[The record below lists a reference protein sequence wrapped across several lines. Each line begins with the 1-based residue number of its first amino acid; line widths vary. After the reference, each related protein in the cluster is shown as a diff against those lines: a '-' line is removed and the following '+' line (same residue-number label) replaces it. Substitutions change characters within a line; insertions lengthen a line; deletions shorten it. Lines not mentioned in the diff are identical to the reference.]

1 MNLRSRLFCCCISLL
16 LAFLASMSVAAISLG
31 SSLKASDPDQ
41 AWNSPG
47 AIFSLCFLP
56 SDLSSSSSS
65 YIAGIFSRVKFLSSG
80 PLAAVL
86 RWMLQVLFTFNSTAT
101 FASSMAPVPSF
112 GNLTPL
118 AVASPPL
125 YSRTPAILYF

>member
-1 MNLRSRLFCCCISLL
+1 MNLRSRLFCCISLL

-41 AWNSPG
+41 AWISPG
-47 AIFSLCFLP
+47 AIFSLRFVP
-56 SDLSSSSSS
+56 SGLSSSSSS
-65 YIAGIFSRVKFLSSG
+65 CIAGIVYFGKVFVIWSAGGGAPVDASG
-80 PLAAVL
+80 ALHFQFDGNL
-86 RWMLQVLFTFNSTAT
+86 
-101 FASSMAPVPSF
+101 ASSMAPVPSF